1 MYILMK
7 HSTPR
12 WFKAFETISELTEEL
27 SLNTCKECHD
37 SYGSDLD
44 GMRYSDCGLEFTIE
58 GVDMDEPM
66 TIAEHLQEESEANCG
81 KQNYQYCV
89 LRH

>member
-12 WFKAFETISELTEEL
+12 WFRAFETISELTEEL

-44 GMRYSDCGLEFTIE
+44 GMRYSDCGLEFTVE
-58 GVDMDEPM
+58 GFNIDEPS
-66 TIAEHLQEESEANCG
+66 TEGEQWQTYLESKHYE
-81 KQNYQYCV
+81 
-89 LRH
+89 